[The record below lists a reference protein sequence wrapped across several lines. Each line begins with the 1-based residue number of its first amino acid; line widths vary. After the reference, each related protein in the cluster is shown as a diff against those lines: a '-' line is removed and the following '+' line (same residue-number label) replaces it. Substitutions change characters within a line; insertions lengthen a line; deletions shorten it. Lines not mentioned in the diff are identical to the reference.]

1 MKCSICGEP
10 LIGKDIHNASPVT
23 IGTCCG
29 KCNNLIVTPARLAAM
44 KGERGEYKGIRVSKN
59 MVFEVF
65 GREFKA
71 LDIVNADGDVLCIT
85 TEPWRNT
92 FFDDDIARDCTN
104 NFNHAAISRLLTY
117 VFLAGL
123 INTPTDRNLFRIMDT
138 NICDSNGNSGY
149 GYYRGRVRLLTYD
162 EFIKYQVMLN
172 MPDWSWTM
180 TPYLCK
186 QVARRPGDQSLAVVD
201 TRGRYGSKKSFESA
215 AVYPVVTFS
224 HRIAQHESFLVW
236 RSVKR

>member
-29 KCNNLIVTPARLAAM
+29 KCNNLIVTPARLASM
-44 KGERGEYKGIRVSKN
+44 KGEIGEYKGVRVSKN
-59 MVFEVF
+59 MVFEAF
-65 GREFKA
+65 GVEFRA
-71 LDIVNADGDVLCIT
+71 LDIINAYGDVLCIT

-92 FFDDDIARDCTN
+92 SFDDDIARDCTN
-104 NFNHAAISRLLTY
+104 NFNHAAINRLLSY

-123 INTPTDRNLFRIMDT
+123 INTPADRDLFHIMDT
-138 NICDSNGNSGY
+138 EIHDTRMNYSY
-149 GYYRGRVRLLTYD
+149 GYNRGRVRLLTYD

-180 TPYLCK
+180 TLSLCK
-186 QVARRPGDQSLAVVD
+186 QIARHPEDQSLIVVD

-224 HRIAQHESFLVW
+224 HRIAQHDSFLVW